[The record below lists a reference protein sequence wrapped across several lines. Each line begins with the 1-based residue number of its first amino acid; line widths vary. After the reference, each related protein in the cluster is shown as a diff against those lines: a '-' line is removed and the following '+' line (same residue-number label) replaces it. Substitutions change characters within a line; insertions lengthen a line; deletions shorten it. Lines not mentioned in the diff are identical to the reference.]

1 METNPHNKGF
11 TVMEF
16 LIVVAV
22 IAVLVA
28 IAIPFFS
35 GSLEKSRQA
44 VDAANARSLKA
55 LLATMVTDGEIDFTT
70 AKGNTEG
77 NTIGAWVLVTRDA
90 NTRPASYNQTNIQG
104 TMYCGAN
111 AGVSVNGEQNN
122 WNRENTQLRA
132 LVENG
137 IGVLSAKSGG
147 GSTGWDWYLVEYVYD
162 KANDSQQCF
171 VYCGKKNDSS
181 DYSVIKNRLN
191 TNPLAK
197 YMEGRR

>member
-1 METNPHNKGF
+1 MKKREKGF
-11 TVMEF
+11 TLMEM
-16 LIVVAV
+16 LIVVAI

-28 IAIPFFS
+28 IAIPVFS

-55 LLATMVTDGEIDFTT
+55 LLATMVIDGEIDFTT

-90 NTRPASYNQTNIQG
+90 KTRPTSYGQTNMQG
-104 TMYCGAN
+104 TMYCGTN

-122 WNRENTQLRA
+122 WDRENKQLRA
-132 LVENG
+132 LVENS

-162 KANDSQQCF
+162 KDNDTQQCF
-171 VYCGKKNDSS
+171 VYSGKKDTTSE
-181 DYSVIKNRLN
+181 YGQIKNSLN

-197 YMEGRR
+197 YMEGRK